1 MERDIYSY
9 CPACDGE
16 LEGDEEVCPHCD
28 ADLVELLQKFHVCKD
43 CNESIPSVLENCPY
57 CGSIQNISEQFERRS
72 RKKVVVKEKPV
83 EEVEE
88 EDLDEIVTG
97 DSDFAS
103 SIKEMGFDEDH
114 LETEWDEEFTKAEAE
129 IDTMIAQQ
137 AELEETEENEET
149 EEDVIEGHLE
159 KTEKLFNS
167 RELDDFIGKKD
178 SRRHIKDEDV
188 ELTASDAEMR
198 ADIYALT
205 GEEGVLPGDEIKLG
219 VAPFTDHRIAGNVIP
234 DTEADFTVDD
244 SDEKAPVK
252 EKQKSE
258 IIEDKIIDDENTNVQ
273 MGMCEMC
280 GADVPVDAKSCPTC
294 GVTFE

>member
-1 MERDIYSY
+1 
-9 CPACDGE
+9 
-16 LEGDEEVCPHCD
+16 
-28 ADLVELLQKFHVCKD
+28 
-43 CNESIPSVLENCPY
+43 
-57 CGSIQNISEQFERRS
+57 
-72 RKKVVVKEKPV
+72 KKVVVKETPI
-83 EEVEE
+83 EEVEEE

-103 SIKEMGFDEDH
+103 SIKEMGFDEDN

-137 AELEETEENEET
+137 AELEESEDNEET
-149 EEDVIEGHLE
+149 EEDIIEGHLE

-178 SRRHIKDEDV
+178 SRRHLKDEDV

-205 GEEGVLPGDEIKLG
+205 GEEGVLPGEEVKLG

-234 DTEADFTVDD
+234 DAEADFTVED
-244 SDEKAPVK
+244 SEQKPVVK
-252 EKQKSE
+252 EKLE
-258 IIEDKIIDDENTNVQ
+258 PEIEDEPEKDENNDDENDP
-273 MGMCEMC
+273 MGVCEMC
-280 GADVPVDAKSCPTC
+280 GADVSV
-294 GVTFE
+294 